1 MRAFAFLAA
10 LAGLTACGGGSE
22 ASVSG
27 TAGGVTLGDATSVYF
42 GGPYVVIAA
51 GEVDCIDLA
60 WVRKNYEE
68 GITPTASDVE
78 ALQFAFSTTDVEV
91 GRVTVGI
98 TASASSTMVKVADG
112 AATFTRAEGGVLDIA
127 SVDPTDDGIAEGSFE
142 GLAFADGTLD
152 GTFTATWCRN
162 LRD

>member
-10 LAGLTACGGGSE
+10 LTGLTACGGGSE
-22 ASVSG
+22 ASVAG
-27 TAGGVTLGDATSVYF
+27 TAGGVTFGDATSVYF
-42 GGPYVVIAA
+42 GGPYVVIAT
-51 GEVDCIDLA
+51 GELDCIDLA

-68 GITPTASDVE
+68 GTTPTASDVE
-78 ALQFAFSTTDVEV
+78 LLQFAFATTDVEV

-98 TASASSTMVKVADG
+98 TASAASTVVKVVDG
-112 AATFTRAEGGVLDIA
+112 AATFTRAEGGVLDIG
-127 SVDPTDDGIAEGSFE
+127 SVDATDDGIAEGSFE

-162 LRD
+162 LRG